1 MAMKMD
7 SLLTVKEAAVISGVS
22 VRTLHHYH
30 KLGLLVPAQVTEA
43 GYRLYGQAELARL
56 QQILLYKE
64 LGFSLEEI
72 RPLLSADHIF
82 LQDALEKQTRLL
94 MLKRKRLDKLIELT
108 QNLLKGECIMDFA
121 AFDTKEIDQQMEQ
134 YAQEVK
140 ERWEKPWPMRN
151 PSAAW
156 LPMAKRSGIKY
167 TRAWA
172 VFSAA
177 LPPAWKKARIPR
189 RRKPW
194 CGNGGTLSQ
203 KISIPVQM
211 KSCRGWD
218 RCMRRIPASRPPL
231 IRPRRGW
238 ALSLRKPS
246 KPQLRDSIQFL

>member
-108 QNLLKGECIMDFA
+108 QNLLKGECMMDFA

-140 ERWEKPWPMRN
+140 ERWGETLAYEESQRRMASYGKKEWDKIYAGMGGIFRRFAACMEKGPDSPEAQAMVREWRDFISKNFYPCSDEILQGLGQMYEADPRFQATFDKTS
-151 PSAAW
+151 PGLGAFIAEAIKASA
-156 LPMAKRSGIKY
+156 
-167 TRAWA
+167 T
-172 VFSAA
+172 
-177 LPPAWKKARIPR
+177 
-189 RRKPW
+189 
-194 CGNGGTLSQ
+194 
-203 KISIPVQM
+203 
-211 KSCRGWD
+211 
-218 RCMRRIPASRPPL
+218 
-231 IRPRRGW
+231 
-238 ALSLRKPS
+238 
-246 KPQLRDSIQFL
+246 